1 MTLEEVIETQAEI
14 ISLQNVLIQNLAAA
28 MNVEL
33 AYNEEAERIAKLKG
47 TLETFTA

>member
-1 MTLEEVIETQAEI
+1 MTLEEVIETQTEI
-14 ISLQNVLIQNLAAA
+14 IRLQNALIQNLAAA

-47 TLETFTA
+47 TLEIFTA